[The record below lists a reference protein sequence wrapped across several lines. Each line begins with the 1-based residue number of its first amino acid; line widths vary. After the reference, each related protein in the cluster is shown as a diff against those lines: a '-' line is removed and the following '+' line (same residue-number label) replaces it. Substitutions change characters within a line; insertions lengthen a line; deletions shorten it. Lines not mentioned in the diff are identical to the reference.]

1 MARIAETRRDNR
13 MKAKDKQ
20 EKANENQEET
30 NGSKRALF
38 ASGAIS
44 VRGASVHNLKRVD
57 TDIPRH
63 KFTVV
68 TGLSG
73 SGKSSLVFD
82 VLLAEGRRRYIET
95 FSSYARTFLSGNER
109 PEVESIDGLSPVVA
123 IEQKTASTNPRS
135 TVGTITEIWDFIR
148 LLYARCGT
156 PYSQKTGKALQRFSE
171 EELIRLI
178 QGDYSEEGIEILAPI
193 VRGRKGHYRE
203 LLDRMRRKG
212 YLNVLVDGAMRELTA
227 GMKLDRY
234 KTHDV
239 AVMIDKFVASEAM
252 EQRIGEA
259 VRLALREGDGMVLVR
274 KRTDGT
280 TRLFSTKLI
289 DLESGISYEEPSPA
303 TFSFNSPRGWCPH
316 CKGLGTVHRLDRSK
330 LVTDGSASI
339 AEGGF
344 PLLKR
349 KELKG
354 YLPEIKKELAQ
365 AGFGWN
371 TPLNEL
377 PDELMDKLIN
387 GEPDADLSNDL
398 FLGAMKY
405 LFFNDLLGEDLSLE
419 EYASSVPC
427 PQCGGSRLSAEARSY
442 RIGDWGI
449 ADLNAMECDKLLALL
464 PTLKAAVRE
473 QFRPVAGEIVKEI
486 ETRLRFLVNVGL
498 DYLSLERTASS
509 LSGGESQR
517 IRLAAQIGTG
527 LVEVLYL
534 LDEPGIG
541 LHKRDS
547 RLLIDSLK
555 KLRDGD
561 NTIVVVEHDRDMM
574 LAADY
579 LIDLGP
585 GAGRL
590 GGKVVFQGTPEEIVA
605 AHTITADYLNG
616 IKRIEVPKE
625 RRKGNGHF
633 ITLKGATGNNLKG
646 DTFKL
651 PLGCFVCVT
660 GVSGSGKSSIVNG
673 TLVPAVRKL
682 LYRALEEP
690 LPYKAIEGLENIDK
704 IAVVDQSPLGRTPRS
719 NPATYTGLFTD
730 IRKIFVALPES
741 RARGY
746 KPGRFSFNVAGGRC
760 EECKGNGYK
769 TIGMRFLP
777 DVTVPCSVC
786 NGRRYSRETL
796 EVRYKGKSIA
806 DVLDMTFN
814 QAAEFFENI
823 PSIAPRLE
831 VMRRVGLG
839 YIKLGQPSITL
850 SGGES
855 QRVKLAGE
863 LSKRDTGKTLY
874 ILDEPTTGLHF
885 DDIRL
890 LLNLISGL
898 VDRGNTVLVIEH
910 DMDVIKSADWII
922 DMGPEGGDDGG
933 KILFEGTPEALAR
946 KRTGYTG
953 SFLKEELNRWK

>member
-1 MARIAETRRDNR
+1 M
-13 MKAKDKQ
+13 
-20 EKANENQEET
+20 
-30 NGSKRALF
+30 
-38 ASGAIS
+38 
-44 VRGASVHNLKRVD
+44 
-57 TDIPRH
+57 
-63 KFTVV
+63 
-68 TGLSG
+68 
-73 SGKSSLVFD
+73 
-82 VLLAEGRRRYIET
+82 
-95 FSSYARTFLSGNER
+95 
-109 PEVESIDGLSPVVA
+109 
-123 IEQKTASTNPRS
+123 
-135 TVGTITEIWDFIR
+135 
-148 LLYARCGT
+148 
-156 PYSQKTGKALQRFSE
+156 
-171 EELIRLI
+171 
-178 QGDYSEEGIEILAPI
+178 
-193 VRGRKGHYRE
+193 
-203 LLDRMRRKG
+203 
-212 YLNVLVDGAMRELTA
+212 
-227 GMKLDRY
+227 
-234 KTHDV
+234 
-239 AVMIDKFVASEAM
+239 
-252 EQRIGEA
+252 
-259 VRLALREGDGMVLVR
+259 
-274 KRTDGT
+274 
-280 TRLFSTKLI
+280 
-289 DLESGISYEEPSPA
+289 
-303 TFSFNSPRGWCPH
+303 
-316 CKGLGTVHRLDRSK
+316 HRLDRSK

-464 PTLKAAVRE
+464 PTLKAAVWE

>member
-1 MARIAETRRDNR
+1 M
-13 MKAKDKQ
+13 
-20 EKANENQEET
+20 
-30 NGSKRALF
+30 
-38 ASGAIS
+38 
-44 VRGASVHNLKRVD
+44 
-57 TDIPRH
+57 
-63 KFTVV
+63 
-68 TGLSG
+68 
-73 SGKSSLVFD
+73 
-82 VLLAEGRRRYIET
+82 
-95 FSSYARTFLSGNER
+95 
-109 PEVESIDGLSPVVA
+109 
-123 IEQKTASTNPRS
+123 
-135 TVGTITEIWDFIR
+135 
-148 LLYARCGT
+148 
-156 PYSQKTGKALQRFSE
+156 
-171 EELIRLI
+171 
-178 QGDYSEEGIEILAPI
+178 
-193 VRGRKGHYRE
+193 
-203 LLDRMRRKG
+203 
-212 YLNVLVDGAMRELTA
+212 
-227 GMKLDRY
+227 
-234 KTHDV
+234 
-239 AVMIDKFVASEAM
+239 
-252 EQRIGEA
+252 
-259 VRLALREGDGMVLVR
+259 
-274 KRTDGT
+274 
-280 TRLFSTKLI
+280 
-289 DLESGISYEEPSPA
+289 
-303 TFSFNSPRGWCPH
+303 
-316 CKGLGTVHRLDRSK
+316 
-330 LVTDGSASI
+330 
-339 AEGGF
+339 
-344 PLLKR
+344 
-349 KELKG
+349 
-354 YLPEIKKELAQ
+354 
-365 AGFGWN
+365 
-371 TPLNEL
+371 
-377 PDELMDKLIN
+377 
-387 GEPDADLSNDL
+387 
-398 FLGAMKY
+398 
-405 LFFNDLLGEDLSLE
+405 
-419 EYASSVPC
+419 
-427 PQCGGSRLSAEARSY
+427 
-442 RIGDWGI
+442 
-449 ADLNAMECDKLLALL
+449 
-464 PTLKAAVRE
+464 
-473 QFRPVAGEIVKEI
+473 
-486 ETRLRFLVNVGL
+486 RFLVNVGL

-953 SFLKEELNRWK
+953 SFLKEELNRWT

>member
-1 MARIAETRRDNR
+1 
-13 MKAKDKQ
+13 
-20 EKANENQEET
+20 
-30 NGSKRALF
+30 
-38 ASGAIS
+38 
-44 VRGASVHNLKRVD
+44 
-57 TDIPRH
+57 
-63 KFTVV
+63 
-68 TGLSG
+68 
-73 SGKSSLVFD
+73 
-82 VLLAEGRRRYIET
+82 
-95 FSSYARTFLSGNER
+95 
-109 PEVESIDGLSPVVA
+109 
-123 IEQKTASTNPRS
+123 
-135 TVGTITEIWDFIR
+135 
-148 LLYARCGT
+148 
-156 PYSQKTGKALQRFSE
+156 
-171 EELIRLI
+171 
-178 QGDYSEEGIEILAPI
+178 
-193 VRGRKGHYRE
+193 
-203 LLDRMRRKG
+203 
-212 YLNVLVDGAMRELTA
+212 
-227 GMKLDRY
+227 
-234 KTHDV
+234 
-239 AVMIDKFVASEAM
+239 
-252 EQRIGEA
+252 
-259 VRLALREGDGMVLVR
+259 
-274 KRTDGT
+274 
-280 TRLFSTKLI
+280 
-289 DLESGISYEEPSPA
+289 
-303 TFSFNSPRGWCPH
+303 
-316 CKGLGTVHRLDRSK
+316 
-330 LVTDGSASI
+330 
-339 AEGGF
+339 
-344 PLLKR
+344 
-349 KELKG
+349 
-354 YLPEIKKELAQ
+354 
-365 AGFGWN
+365 
-371 TPLNEL
+371 
-377 PDELMDKLIN
+377 MDKLIN

-464 PTLKAAVRE
+464 PTLKVAVRE
-473 QFRPVAGEIVKEI
+473 QFRPVAEEIVKEI

-651 PLGCFVCVT
+651 PLGSFVCVT